1 MILQRLENQKLLQ
14 KLKMF
19 KVEEVELEKIEEE
32 KRKEL
37 GTVKSIYKI

>member
-1 MILQRLENQKLLQ
+1 
-14 KLKMF
+14 MF